1 MSVKAKSEGYLLED
15 LADGMKPD
23 EWVCLQAYHFS
34 LPIMPPKASTQ
45 GPELSLDFQR
55 KRLLHIRE
63 ERTRGSRRS
72 MFKELIFTLSGFV
85 EGGRKNFHTQYY
97 TYLAVHSVNILHPL
111 IFLYCITNRER
122 SPEAYRQH
130 RSFTFSSRVTWTLAM
145 CLLNKDISFT
155 KNEKQ

>member
-1 MSVKAKSEGYLLED
+1 MHFARHHQIVPYRQDADCMSVKAKSEGYLLED

-85 EGGRKNFHTQYY
+85 EGKLFIHNIIPIWQCTRSTFFIPSFFCIVSQTVRDLLKHTDNI
-97 TYLAVHSVNILHPL
+97 VHLR
-111 IFLYCITNRER
+111 FL
-122 SPEAYRQH
+122 P
-130 RSFTFSSRVTWTLAM
+130 V
-145 CLLNKDISFT
+145 
-155 KNEKQ
+155 

>member
-23 EWVCLQAYHFS
+23 EWVCLQAVPFQLAHNAPQGKHTRPRIVPGFS
-34 LPIMPPKASTQ
+34 AKTSSAY
-45 GPELSLDFQR
+45 
-55 KRLLHIRE
+55 
-63 ERTRGSRRS
+63 SRRAHS
-72 MFKELIFTLSGFV
+72 RFPSLNVQRIDIHVVRFR
-85 EGGRKNFHTQYY
+85 GRKTLHTQYY

-145 CLLNKDISFT
+145 CLLNKDISST